1 MFSEEEGAGDFFFF
15 FFCIVALSARALT
28 YSFLLFFFFERQR
41 RVLMKYTWCLMAE
54 GLCRPQGCD
63 CKSLQ
68 SVQNLIKSV
77 GTAPSLPDAAR
88 KV

>member
-1 MFSEEEGAGDFFFF
+1 MLGIFFFF
-15 FFCIVALSARALT
+15 FLHRCPICKGSYVFI
-28 YSFLLFFFFERQR
+28 FIIFFFFFESQR
-41 RVLMKYTWCLMAE
+41 RVLMKYTWCLLAE